1 MYNRLMKEQLDLTR
15 LPQHIAIIM
24 DGNGRWAQQNGMDR
38 FRGHEEGVVSVRKI
52 VEAAGEIGIRYLTVY
67 AFSTENW
74 NRPQSE
80 VDALMALLVTFIS
93 RETPDLMKNNVRL
106 QAIGDIDRLPRETK
120 EHLLNSIEET
130 SRNTGLTL
138 ILSLSYS
145 ARWEITE
152 ATRQIARKVQEG
164 LLDIQAIDEETIKY
178 HLTTKHIPDPDLL
191 IRTGGE
197 SRISNFLLWQLAYAE
212 LYFTP
217 VYWPEFRENNLY
229 EAILD
234 FQRRERR
241 FGKTGEQVKL
251 NN

>member
-1 MYNRLMKEQLDLTR
+1 MKEQVDLTR

-38 FRGHEEGVVSVRKI
+38 CRGHEEGAVSVRKI

-74 NRPQSE
+74 NRPQAE
-80 VDALMALLVTFIS
+80 IDALMALLVTAIR

-106 QAIGDIDRLPRETK
+106 LAVGDIDRLPQETK
-120 EHLLNSIEET
+120 ENLLGSIEET
-130 SRNTGLTL
+130 GRNTGLTL
-138 ILSLSYS
+138 ILALSYS
-145 ARWEITE
+145 SRWEIAE
-152 ATRQIARKVQEG
+152 ATRQIARQVRDGQ
-164 LLDIQAIDEETIKY
+164 LDIQTINEDTISR
-178 HLTTKHIPDPDLL
+178 HLTTKNIPDPDLL

-197 SRISNFLLWQLAYAE
+197 YRISNFLLWQLAYAE

-217 VYWPEFRENNLY
+217 VYWPEFRANNLY

-234 FQRRERR
+234 FQKRERR
-241 FGKTGEQVKL
+241 FGKTGEQVKIK
-251 NN
+251 

>member
-1 MYNRLMKEQLDLTR
+1 MYNRLMKAQLDLTR

-24 DGNGRWAQQNGMDR
+24 DGNGRWAQKNGMER
-38 FRGHEEGVVSVRKI
+38 FRGHEEGAVSVRKT
-52 VEAAGEIGIRYLTVY
+52 VEAAGAIGIRYLTVY

-74 NRPQSE
+74 NRPQTE
-80 VDALMALLVTFIS
+80 VDALMALLITAIR

-106 QAIGDIDRLPRETK
+106 LAIGDIDRLPSETK
-120 EHLLNSIEET
+120 EHLLNCIDET
-130 SRNTGLTL
+130 GGNTGLTL
-138 ILSLSYS
+138 VLSLSYS
-145 ARWEITE
+145 SRWELTE
-152 ATRQIARKVQEG
+152 AAREIAREASEG
-164 LLDIQAIDEETIKY
+164 RLDLQSIDENTLGH

-197 SRISNFLLWQLAYAE
+197 YRISNFLLWQLAYAE

-217 VYWPEFRENNLY
+217 VYWPDFRENNFY

-234 FQRRERR
+234 FQKRERR

>member
-38 FRGHEEGVVSVRKI
+38 YRGHEEGAVSVRKT

-80 VDALMALLVTFIS
+80 IDALMSLLITAVR

-106 QAIGDIDRLPRETK
+106 QAIGDIDRLPCETK
-120 EHLLNSIEET
+120 KHLLGCIEET
-130 SRNTGLTL
+130 SGNTGLTL

-152 ATRQIARKVQEG
+152 ATRQIAREVQQG
-164 LLDIQAIDEETIKY
+164 LLDIQTIDEETIKQ
-178 HLTTKHIPDPDLL
+178 HLTTKYIPDPDLL

-197 SRISNFLLWQLAYAE
+197 YRISNFLLWQLAYAE

-217 VYWPEFRENNLY
+217 VYWPDFRGNDLY

-234 FQRRERR
+234 FQKRERR

>member
-1 MYNRLMKEQLDLTR
+1 MKEQLDLTR

-38 FRGHEEGVVSVRKI
+38 YRGHEEGVVPVRKT
-52 VEAAGEIGIRYLTVY
+52 VEAAGEIGVRYLTLY

-74 NRPQSE
+74 KRPQVE
-80 VDALMALLVTFIS
+80 IDALMTLLVNAIR

-106 QAIGDIDRLPRETK
+106 LTIGDIDRLPRETK
-120 EHLLNSIEET
+120 ENLRRCIEET
-130 SRNTGLTL
+130 GRNTGLTL
-138 ILSLSYS
+138 ILALSYS
-145 ARWEITE
+145 ARREITE
-152 ATRQIARKVQEG
+152 AMRQIASEVREG
-164 LLDIQAIDEETIKY
+164 HLDIQTINEETIAC
-178 HLTTKHIPDPDLL
+178 HLETKHIPDPDLL

-197 SRISNFLLWQLAYAE
+197 YRISNFLLWQAAYAE

-234 FQRRERR
+234 FQKRERR